1 MKELPQYEREALER
15 MEIPEL
21 VLIIVRQQEWGQG
34 IFEEIDRLKAVN
46 NKSSKDSSKPP
57 SSDLLKRSEKAAE
70 KVEDEIEVEAKKKA
84 GGQEG
89 HRGKTRK
96 GFNRVDRF
104 EVIKPEGCPNC
115 GAESW
120 TEIGVSIHQTA
131 RLVVQ
136 PIEIVEYAQQQCQC
150 NHCATIVWGE
160 LPKEVIGEQDLEAS
174 LQGMLVWLGNYG
186 HMSYEKQQEWLKE
199 MGLPEIGLGTIAAT
213 NERVAA
219 SIEAKVE
226 ELADW
231 IKEQP
236 QVQVDETPW
245 LVKGVKEWLWTFCGV
260 GYSLYR
266 GADTRSRAELE
277 AVLGESFDGVLCS
290 DDYSVY
296 NGYVVE
302 RQQKCLAHLRR
313 HFKALL
319 KFTLK
324 SQQKIGHVFIKLIDE
339 AFEHHAS
346 WHKHGDEQLYFNWA
360 TDFKI
365 RVTQAISDWMPNV
378 GYEAGKLLKSLSKKA
393 AQWWYFLEDPNVPPD
408 NNRAERNLRLAVTK
422 RKVCGGSRSMDGL
435 HNTAALLTVIQTCK
449 AQGKSVIDFFRQA
462 LIDPSSISLIPI
474 LT

>member
-1 MKELPQYEREALER
+1 MKEPPQYEREILEK
-15 MEIPEL
+15 MQIPEL
-21 VLIIVRQQEWGQG
+21 VGVIMRQQEWGQQVY
-34 IFEEIDRLKAVN
+34 EEIERLKAVN
-46 NKSSKDSSKPP
+46 NRSSKDSSKPP
-57 SSDLLKRSEKAAE
+57 SSDLLKRSEKVVEETEAE
-70 KVEDEIEVEAKKKA
+70 EGKRKA

-89 HRGKTRK
+89 HKGKTRK

-104 EVIKPEGCPNC
+104 ETVSPQGCPTC
-115 GAESW
+115 GKGSW
-120 TEIGVSIHQTA
+120 TEIGVRVRQTA
-131 RLVVQ
+131 RLVAQ
-136 PIEIVEYAQQQCQC
+136 PIEIVEYEQQQCQC

-199 MGLPEIGLGTIAAT
+199 MGVAEIGLGTIAAT

-219 SIEAKVE
+219 SIETKVE

-231 IKEQP
+231 IKNQP
-236 QVQVDETPW
+236 QVQVDETAW
-245 LVKGVKEWLWTFCGV
+245 MVKGVKEWLWSFSGV
-260 GYSLYR
+260 GYALYR

-277 AVLGESFDGVLCS
+277 SVLGESYDGVLCS

-296 NGYVVE
+296 NGYAVE

-319 KFTLK
+319 KLTLK
-324 SQQKIGHVFIKLIDE
+324 SQQEIGKVFIKLIDE

-346 WHKHGDEQLYFNWA
+346 WRKHGDNLQYFTWA

-365 RVTQAISDWMPNV
+365 RVTQAISDWLPKV
-378 GYEAGKLLKSLSKKA
+378 GYAAGLLLKSLTKKA
-393 AQWWYFLEDPNVPPD
+393 AQWWYFLDDPLVPPD

-435 HNTAALLTVIQTCK
+435 HNTAALLTVIQTCR

>member
-1 MKELPQYEREALER
+1 MKEPAQYEREALEK
-15 MEIPEL
+15 MPVGEL
-21 VLIIVRQQEWGQG
+21 VEVIVRQQEWAQQ
-34 IFEEIDRLKAVN
+34 IYEEIERLKAVN
-46 NKSSKDSSKPP
+46 NRSSKDSSKPP
-57 SSDLLKRSEKAAE
+57 SSDLLKRSEKI
-70 KVEDEIEVEAKKKA
+70 VEEEEGKKKA
-84 GGQEG
+84 GGQLG
-89 HRGKTRK
+89 HKGKTRK
-96 GFNRVDRF
+96 GFNRVDRM
-104 EVIKPEGCPNC
+104 ETVSPEGCPNC
-115 GAESW
+115 GGASW
-120 TEIGVSIHQTA
+120 TELGVSIRQTA
-131 RLVVQ
+131 RLVKQ
-136 PIEIVEYAQQQCQC
+136 PIEIVEYQQQECQC
-150 NHCATIVWGE
+150 NQCGTVMWGE
-160 LPKEVIGEQDLEAS
+160 LPKEVIAEQDLEAS

-199 MGLPEIGLGTIAAT
+199 MGVGEIGLGTIAAT

-226 ELADW
+226 DLAEW
-231 IKEQP
+231 IKVQP

-245 LVKGVKEWLWTFCGV
+245 LVKGVKEWLWSFSGE
-260 GYSLYR
+260 GYALYR

-277 AVLGESFDGVLCS
+277 SVLGQRYDGVLCS

-296 NGYVVE
+296 NGYAVE

-319 KFTLK
+319 KLTLK
-324 SQQKIGHVFIKLIDE
+324 SQQEIGKVFIKLIDE
-339 AFEHHAS
+339 AFEHHAT
-346 WHKHGDEQLYFNWA
+346 WRQHGDNQSYFTWA

-365 RVTQAISDWMPNV
+365 RVNQAISDWLPKV
-378 GYEAGKLLKSLSKKA
+378 GYAAGLLLNSLKKKS
-393 AQWWYFLEDPNVPPD
+393 AQWWYFLDDPLVPPD

-422 RKVCGGSRSMDGL
+422 RKVSGGSRSMDGL